1 MNGTEKVE
9 TNFPVVLD
17 VLAPSVR
24 FPEENAFSACGLRGA
39 PFQRLRLA
47 VLIDGD
53 N

>member
-24 FPEENAFSACGLRGA
+24 FPEERSSML
-39 PFQRLRLA
+39 P
-47 VLIDGD
+47 V
-53 N
+53 

>member
-39 PFQRLRLA
+39 PFQRLRL
-47 VLIDGD
+47 VSPF
-53 N
+53 